1 MAGNA
6 QVDPLTHAALVSG
19 TEVHGWSEDEHTR
32 ESLPSA
38 PSTRTQETMDLE
50 ASRAPPGLP
59 CCGLSPAHGSE
70 RRGWVLTGEGCGP
83 QGHSDGRQGQQVA
96 GLHPGGGRAPEPL
109 GIHGD
114 HGSGGGGD
122 GHGGAA
128 AQGPKAAVTTTCRGG
143 QGGQHRMP
151 TSTADNAISSQS
163 M

>member
-1 MAGNA
+1 MGGLRMSTPGNPSPVRPAPEPRKPWTWRPAG
-6 QVDPLTHAALVSG
+6 
-19 TEVHGWSEDEHTR
+19 
-32 ESLPSA
+32 
-38 PSTRTQETMDLE
+38 
-50 ASRAPPGLP
+50 APPGLP